1 MSATVILHPQR
12 DKSLRRRH
20 PWVFASAVDQ
30 LKGRCRPGDTVDV
43 HSSEGKWLGRGAW
56 SPESQIRVRMWTF
69 EAEESIDN
77 GFFVRRIAQAY
88 SLRQKWV
95 ISPVTNSY
103 RLIASESDGLPGV
116 TVDVYNTVM
125 VLQLLSAGADKQRD
139 KIVWALQKV
148 LPGKD
153 IFERSDVDV
162 RQKEGLAPVVQAL
175 VGTPPSVVEI
185 MENGIRIRVDI
196 ENGHKTGFYLD
207 QRDSRAAVKR
217 YAKGA
222 EVLNCFSYTGTFSC
236 YALQGGA
243 KTVTNV
249 DVSTPALA
257 LAEEHLVLNN
267 LNKSRCEMV
276 NEDVFQA
283 LRSYHQQQRQFD
295 MVILDPP
302 KFVDSKASLNRAA
315 RGYKD
320 INLYGIHAVKSG
332 GLLFTFSC
340 SGLMPAELF
349 QKIVADAALDA
360 GRTIKIIERLS
371 QGPDHPVIGSFPEGY
386 YLKGLICEV
395 SDI

>member
-1 MSATVILHPQR
+1 MSATVILQPQR

-20 PWVFASAVDQ
+20 PWVFASAIEQ
-30 LKGRCRPGDTVDV
+30 LQGRCRPGDTVDV
-43 HSSEGKWLGRGAW
+43 QCSEGKWLGRGAW

-69 EAEESIDN
+69 DANESVDN
-77 GFFVRRIAQAY
+77 GFFVRRIAQAHA
-88 SLRQKWV
+88 LRQKWV
-95 ISPVTNSY
+95 INNDTNSY

-116 TVDVYNTVM
+116 TVDVYNTVI
-125 VLQLLSAGADKQRD
+125 VIQLLSAGADKQRD

-162 RQKEGLAPVVQAL
+162 RRKEGLEPIVQPL
-175 VGTPPSVVEI
+175 VGDPPTIVDI
-185 MENGIRIRVDI
+185 MENGVRIQVDI
-196 ENGHKTGFYLD
+196 RNGHKTGFYLD
-207 QRDSRAAVKR
+207 QRESRAAVKR
-217 YAKGA
+217 YANGC

-243 KTVTNV
+243 TKVTNV
-249 DVSTPALA
+249 DVSEPALA
-257 LAEEHLVLNN
+257 LAEKHLAMNN
-267 LNKSRCEMV
+267 LSQAKCEMV
-276 NEDVFQA
+276 NEDVFVA
-283 LRSYHQQQRQFD
+283 LRNYHQQQRQFD

-320 INLYGIHAVKSG
+320 INMYGIHAVKSG

-340 SGLMPAELF
+340 SGLMPADLF

-371 QGPDHPVIGSFPEGY
+371 QGPDHPIIGTFPEGY